1 MTNSKWAL
9 RLAKLGV
16 ITWLIANT
24 GVFNRFSESW
34 NQEVTASEIFLDS
47 LQENYGGWKV
57 WEHEAML
64 NRFVLARTDSVK
76 ALIAKGHRY
85 KAADYFRDLKDIWDY
100 ADQVTPW
107 SRFTLSMSE
116 LVSLQDRDES
126 LTSQEQAVLRCEL
139 LGVCEKSEPI
149 DWGAVARW
157 FLHQYLLGLLPALIM
172 CLILAR
178 QGRIR
183 FNFAKSPVSSL
194 LYLALWPINLGLR
207 VIVAFQ
213 DIDREARLRLQ
224 KDSLFSRLSGLEEG
238 FLDSLREHH
247 GRDEFLGRRS
257 FSFGYMLAI
266 VAVIVMRVVPV
277 VAQNVSETEQMA
289 TIEVAHHDPPDHQVS
304 EEDDTKDPM
313 LIFTFELFI
322 TEAKRLTVWWS
333 RKVFDLSVGFSR
345 DVSHVPLV
353 STA

>member
-1 MTNSKWAL
+1 MTTSKWAL

-57 WEHEAML
+57 WEHEAKL

-85 KAADYFRDLKDIWDY
+85 QAADYFRDLKDIWDY

-107 SRFTLSMSE
+107 SRFTLGMSE

-126 LTSQEQAVLRCEL
+126 LTSQEQAALRCEL

-149 DWGAVARW
+149 DWDAVARW
-157 FLHQYLLGLLPALIM
+157 CLHQYILGLFPSLIM

-183 FNFAKSPVSSL
+183 FNMRKSPVSSL
-194 LYLALWPINLGLR
+194 LYLALWPINLVSR

-238 FLDSLREHH
+238 FLDSLRQH
-247 GRDEFLGRRS
+247 RDHNELLVRRS
-257 FSFGYMLAI
+257 YSFGYVLAI
-266 VAVIVMRVVPV
+266 VAVIVMRVAPV
-277 VAQNVSETEQMA
+277 VAQSTSETEKMSM
-289 TIEVAHHDPPDHQVS
+289 IEVAHHDPPDCGDD
-304 EEDDTKDPM
+304 EDDDSRDLM
-313 LIFTFELFI
+313 LIFTFGHFI
-322 TEAKRLTVWWS
+322 TEAKWRTAWWP
-333 RKVFDLSVGFSR
+333 RNVFDILVGFGR
-345 DVSHVPLV
+345 GVLHVPLV